1 MEQDKTVVKI
11 ILGGIVAIVVI
22 GIFALLFPITIIDTG
37 TMGVVVRNGAVN
49 RVLEPGMHGR
59 IPLIESVIDMNV
71 QTQKQEA
78 DASAA
83 SKDLQTVSTK
93 VTLNYRLDS
102 TRVGDIY
109 TDLREDYADRVIA
122 PSIQEAVKGATAK
135 YTAEELITK
144 RELVKADILKD
155 LKERLAIRYILVQDV
170 LITSFDF
177 SAQFNVAIESKV
189 KAEQDALA
197 SKNKLDQVKYEAQ
210 QTIEKA
216 KADAE
221 AIRISAQAI
230 NSQGGADYV
239 ALQKIGKWD
248 GRACTSYCGVDA
260 MIMKTAN

>member
-1 MEQDKTVVKI
+1 MDSSTKLIT
-11 ILGGIVAIVVI
+11 GVI
-22 GIFALLFPITIIDTG
+22 GSVIALAILLLLFPITIIDAG
-37 TMGVVVRNGAVN
+37 TVGVVVRNGAVN
-49 RVLEPGMHGR
+49 RTLEPGMHGR

-78 DASAA
+78 DAGAA
-83 SKDLQTVSTK
+83 SKDLQNVSTK
-93 VTLNYRLDS
+93 VTLNYSLDA
-102 TRVGDIY
+102 THVGEIY
-109 TDLREDYADRVIA
+109 QDLRNDYSDRVITPA
-122 PSIQEAVKGATAK
+122 IQEAVKSATAK

-155 LKERLAIRYILVQDV
+155 LKERLAPRFINVQDV

-177 SAQFNVAIESKV
+177 SAQFNTAIESKV
-189 KAEQDALA
+189 RAEQDALA

-239 ALQKIGKWD
+239 QLQAITKWD
-248 GRACTSYCGVDA
+248 GHLPTQ
-260 MIMKTAN
+260 MIPGGTVPFLNLKN